1 MLCMIEAPIA
11 EPVSLD
17 EAKRW
22 LKVETEDENEI
33 ILTLITSARLYIE
46 QATQRLLLQQ
56 SWRVIFSDL
65 DARGAY
71 LIPLSPVLR
80 LLALTLRYS
89 DDSEAA
95 LSVANVRLTKH
106 GDDTSLLI
114 PQSYRIMLINDARF
128 ELDVSL
134 GYGPNAQDVPAPL
147 RTALL
152 MLVAFW
158 YENRG
163 DYSTYVNLT
172 QIPSA
177 IAALLTPFK
186 RVRLTCRM
194 SH

>member
-65 DARGAY
+65 DMSGAY
-71 LIPLSPVLR
+71 LMPLSPVLR
-80 LLALTLRYS
+80 LLGLTLRYS

-106 GDDTSLLI
+106 GDDTALLI
-114 PQSYRIMLINDARF
+114 PQSYRTMLINDARF

-134 GYGPNAQDVPAPL
+134 GYGPNGHDVPAPI
-147 RTALL
+147 RQALL
-152 MLVAFW
+152 MLVAYW

-172 QIPSA
+172 QIPSV
-177 IAALLTPFK
+177 ITALLTPFK
-186 RVRLTCRM
+186 RVRLI
-194 SH
+194 